1 MEPDAGH
8 RYLLVREETAGAK
21 RGGQAGGAGELLSI
35 GGLAPP
41 ILHSLFTRSALATRL
56 FNVTVTNV
64 PGPQLPLYAF
74 GARME
79 EVWPLVPLAAEHSL
93 GVAVASYDGKVFFGL
108 NADERATDVAT
119 LARGHRSLDRRAGR
133 AGCDRPGFGGA
144 QLSLH
149 DVPISPVAP
158 ERMMSVLEPEQAL
171 EFETTISRGQAL
183 LGSRVIW
190 NVSSTARGGG
200 VAEMLASLLAYTR
213 GAGLDARWVV
223 IEGSTDFFRVTKRIH
238 NMLHGSPGDGVGLG
252 DEDDAIYRD
261 TSTRN
266 ARELVELVR
275 PGDVVLLHDPQT
287 AGLIEPVRAVGAH
300 AVWRCHVGVDDPNG
314 LAEAAWEFLRP
325 HVLAADAV
333 VFSREAYVWE
343 GLDPARVRVI
353 PPSIDAFS
361 AKNQEME
368 ADVVVVDPSS
378 GGARGRNPSGTAG
391 VQPARRYA
399 RAGRS
404 RRGAVRIA
412 ALARRRPGRDTGLA
426 LGPPQGPDRRSRGLS
441 RRHRADEPTPTSSSP
456 GPQPQRCLTIPK
468 GSRCSPRS
476 PATAP
481 PARLTCATES
491 TSSRCRWRTSQRTPP
506 S

>member
-1 MEPDAGH
+1 MSSSTPVILALAQRG
-8 RYLLVREETAGAK
+8 LVHASWGAAPTA
-21 RGGQAGGAGELLSI
+21 RGGRPVALS
-35 GGLAPP
+35 GGLSGSRWAYQSRYGRPFGRALP
-41 ILHSLFTRSALATRL
+41 GRRGRELRRQGLLRAERRRTRDGRRH
-56 FNVTVTNV
+56 
-64 PGPQLPLYAF
+64 PR
-74 GARME
+74 ARHRN
-79 EVWPLVPLAAEHSL
+79 L
-93 GVAVASYDGKVFFGL
+93 DGG
-108 NADERATDVAT
+108 
-119 LARGHRSLDRRAGR
+119 AGR

-158 ERMMSVLEPEQAL
+158 ERMMAVLQPEQAL

-314 LAEAAWEFLRP
+314 LAQAAWEFLRP

-361 AKNQEME
+361 AKNQ
-368 ADVVVVDPSS
+368 DNGGGRGLVDPSS
-378 GGARGRNPSGTAG
+378 GGARGRNPAGTAG
-391 VQPARRYA
+391 VHAGATVRQGGSIA
-399 RAGRS
+399 RAERS
-404 RRGAVRIA
+404 GSPPLPVG
-412 ALARRRPGRDTGLA
+412 RPGRDTGLA
-426 LGPPQGPDRRSRGLS
+426 MGPPQGPDRRSRGLS
-441 RRHRADEPTPTSSSP
+441 RRHRATNRRPPRPRRALNRS
-456 GPQPQRCLTIPK
+456 GRLTIPK

-476 PATAP
+476 SAAAP

-491 TSSRCRWRTSQRTPP
+491 TSSRCRWRTSERTPR